1 MKTQKLQQINDYFL
15 SLRKRSSFFDDLC
28 VFFDSKNIEFGFLG
42 GAVRNAIANPD
53 SIPRDLDIIFNENDE
68 IFDSFLGVLNINYK
82 KNSFGGRKIEV
93 DSLKFDIWS
102 LSKHHLIRE
111 KIYKQDFKNV
121 PKTTFLDYDSIFY
134 NYTKHTLIDNYSNC
148 IFKNTIGVVGN
159 KKSRS
164 SNSRMDVTICK
175 LALLHEQGFML
186 SDELNSCISDYL
198 HNFFEVMP
206 LFESEDLMDCF
217 LYNYKKHIESSVSI
231 EAVRSIVS
239 FVDNYL

>member
-1 MKTQKLQQINDYFL
+1 MKTKNLQQINDYFL
-15 SLRKRSSFFDDLC
+15 GLRERSSFLDNLC
-28 VFFDSKNIEFGFLG
+28 KFFESKNIEFGFLG
-42 GAVRNAIANPD
+42 GSVRNAIANPD

-68 IFDSFLGVLNINYK
+68 IFDSFLEALNINYK

-93 DSLKFDIWS
+93 DSLKIDIWS

-134 NYTKHTLIDNYSNC
+134 NYTKQSLIDNYSKC
-148 IFKNTIGVVGN
+148 ISKNTIGVIGN

-164 SNSRMDVTICK
+164 CNSRMDVTICK
-175 LALLHEQGFML
+175 LALLHENGFL
-186 SDELNSCISDYL
+186 FSDELNSYISDYL
-198 HNFFEVMP
+198 NKFFGNLS
-206 LFESEDLMDCF
+206 LFDQADLLDSF
-217 LYNYKKHIESSVSI
+217 LYNYKKHIGTSVNNKTLNLISH
-231 EAVRSIVS
+231 